1 MAGKDR
7 ARHAFGKSDSIEAA
21 KQANK
26 IDAFDILFL
35 DGDTDPKI
43 GWLDSQGNT
52 VIVESTAE
60 VKGQVAEL
68 ETELA
73 AKADA
78 EEVAAEL
85 ATKVSSEEVDAKIDT
100 VVTEK
105 VETVVTEKVTEKV
118 ETVMTEKVD
127 TVITE
132 KVDTVVNEKVE
143 TLVTEKVT
151 EKVETTVVQAL
162 AKTDK
167 YEILDVPKGTL
178 VDYNDK
184 EIRICCP
191 SNSEWAKQAVGTGGD
206 ANSYYMTFRT
216 YAPNDDAVGYIE
228 HLGDQADPEI
238 LTDIKTDENGRR
250 YQPTW
255 LSLAKYDE
263 ATDTWTYLGANS
275 TSSKMVGWDYR
286 IDWFNA
292 DGVMIASDSIRINLS
307 NEDCHYAIEPYYVNS
322 MVGEVDTKV
331 EEKVEEIVETKV
343 ETIVETKVDAAMD
356 EKVEGAVNS
365 AKEYTDLKIAEIEDS
380 YGIIE
385 F

>member
-1 MAGKDR
+1 MAEMR
-7 ARHAFGKSDSIEAA
+7 AKHAFGKSENLKNALDSGA
-21 KQANK
+21 
-26 IDAFDILFL
+26 IDSYDILFL

-43 GWLDSQGNT
+43 GWVTKNGDAVVVPS
-52 VIVESTAE
+52 VSE

-68 ETELA
+68 ETELSN
-73 AKADA
+73 
-78 EEVAAEL
+78 
-85 ATKVSSEEVDAKIDT
+85 KVSAEEVDAKINT
-100 VVTEK
+100 TVTEK
-105 VETVVTEKVTEKV
+105 VETVVTEKVTKEV

-151 EKVETTVVQAL
+151 EKVETTMVEVL
-162 AKTDK
+162 AKTDR

-191 SNSEWAKQAVGTGGD
+191 ANSEWAKQAVGTGGD

-263 ATDTWTYLGANS
+263 ATDTWTYRGANS
-275 TSSKMVGWDYR
+275 TKEKYIGWDYQ
-286 IDWFNA
+286 IDWFDA

-307 NEDCHYAIEPYYVNS
+307 NEDCHSEIAPYYVNS
-322 MVGEVDTKV
+322 VVGEVGTKV

-356 EKVEGAVNS
+356 EKVEGAVNT
-365 AKEYTDLKIAEIEDS
+365 AKAYTDTKIAEIENS
-380 YGIIE
+380 YGIVE

>member
-1 MAGKDR
+1 MAER
-7 ARHAFGKSDSIEAA
+7 AKHAHGSRKNL
-21 KQANK
+21 ANA
-26 IDAFDILFL
+26 IANGVVNEYDVLFL
-35 DGDTDPKI
+35 SGEGESNAI
-43 GWLDSQGNT
+43 GWVSKDGEAIIIDP
-52 VIVESTAE
+52 VAE
-60 VKGQVAEL
+60 VSKLEADL

-73 AKADA
+73 NKIS
-78 EEVAAEL
+78 V
-85 ATKVSSEEVDAKIDT
+85 EEVDAKIDGA
-100 VVTEK
+100 VTEK

-118 ETVMTEKVD
+118 ETVVNEKVE

-151 EKVETTVVQAL
+151 EKVESTVIQAL

-191 SNSEWAKQAVGTGGD
+191 ANSEWAKQAVGAGGD

-216 YAPNDDAVGYIE
+216 YVPNDDVVGYIE
-228 HLGDQADPEI
+228 HLGDQSDPEI
-238 LTDIKTDENGRR
+238 LTDLQTDENGRR

-255 LSLAKYDE
+255 LALAQYD
-263 ATDTWTYLGANS
+263 AGTDTWTYHGAKS
-275 TSSKMVGWDYR
+275 TESKYIGWDYQ
-286 IDWFNA
+286 IDWFDA

-307 NEDCHYAIEPYYVNS
+307 NEDCHSVIEPYYVGS
-322 MVGEVDTKV
+322 AIAEKVDAKV
-331 EEKVEEIVETKV
+331 EEVVETKV
-343 ETIVETKVDAAMD
+343 ETIVETKVDTAID
-356 EKVEGAVNS
+356 EKVKDAVDS
-365 AKEYTDLKIAEIEDS
+365 AREYTDSKIAEIENS
-380 YGIIE
+380 YGIVE

>member
-1 MAGKDR
+1 MAEQRDR
-7 ARHAFGKSDSIEAA
+7 AKHAFGASENLQNALNSGV
-21 KQANK
+21 
-26 IDAFDILFL
+26 IDAYDILFL
-35 DGDTDPKI
+35 DGDTDPKV
-43 GWLDSQGNT
+43 GWVTKNGEVAVVPS
-52 VIVESTAE
+52 VSE

-73 AKADA
+73 NKVSA
-78 EEVAAEL
+78 EEVDTKINAA
-85 ATKVSSEEVDAKIDT
+85 
-100 VVTEK
+100 VTEK
-105 VETVVTEKVTEKV
+105 VETVVTEKVATEV
-118 ETVMTEKVD
+118 ETVVNEKVD
-127 TVITE
+127 TVIVE

-167 YEILDVPKGTL
+167 YEVLNVPKGTL

-184 EIRICCP
+184 EIRIMVP
-191 SNSEWAKQAVGTGGD
+191 HDAVWTKQAVGEGGD
-206 ANSYYMTFRT
+206 ANSHYMTFRT

-228 HLGDQADPEI
+228 HLGNQVDPEI

-255 LSLAKYDE
+255 LALAQYD
-263 ATDTWTYLGANS
+263 AGTDTWTYYGANS
-275 TSSKMVGWDYR
+275 TESKYTGWDYQ
-286 IDWFNA
+286 IDWYDA

-307 NEDCHYAIEPYYVNS
+307 NEDCHSVIEPYYVNS
-322 MVGEVDTKV
+322 AVETKV
-331 EEKVEEIVETKV
+331 EEVVETKV

-356 EKVEGAVNS
+356 EKVEGAVNT
-365 AKEYTDLKIAEIEDS
+365 AKQYTDTKIAEIENS
-380 YGIIE
+380 YGIVE

>member
-1 MAGKDR
+1 MAEKANR
-7 ARHAFGKSDSIEAA
+7 AKHAFGKSDSIEAA

-35 DGDTDPKI
+35 DSDTDPKV

-52 VIVESTAE
+52 VIVPSVSE
-60 VKGQVAEL
+60 VKGQVADL

-73 AKADA
+73 N
-78 EEVAAEL
+78 
-85 ATKVSSEEVDAKIDT
+85 KVSAEEVDAKIDST
-100 VVTEK
+100 VTEK
-105 VETVVTEKVTEKV
+105 VETVVTEKVTKEVETVVNEKV
-118 ETVMTEKVD
+118 E

-143 TLVTEKVT
+143 TLVTEKV
-151 EKVETTVVQAL
+151 ESTVIQAL

-167 YEILDVPKGTL
+167 YEILNVPKGTL

-191 SNSEWAKQAVGTGGD
+191 ANSEWAKQAVGAGGD
-206 ANSYYMTFRT
+206 VNSYYMTFRT

-228 HLGDQADPEI
+228 HLGNQVDPEI
-238 LTDIKTDENGRR
+238 LTDLQTDENGRR

-255 LSLAKYDE
+255 LALAQYDE
-263 ATDTWTYLGANS
+263 ETDTWKYNGANS
-275 TSSKMVGWDYR
+275 TESKYIGWDYQ
-286 IDWFNA
+286 IDWFDA
-292 DGVMIASDSIRINLS
+292 EGVMIASDSIRINLS
-307 NEDCHYAIEPYYVNS
+307 NEDCHSVIEPYYVGS
-322 MVGEVDTKV
+322 AVA
-331 EEKVEEIVETKV
+331 EKVEEVVETKV
-343 ETIVETKVDAAMD
+343 ETIVETKVDAAID
-356 EKVEGAVNS
+356 EKVEGAVS
-365 AKEYTDLKIAEIEDS
+365 AAKEYTDSKIAEIEDS